1 MVLFFFVPAEGEQK
15 RLQHCSSE
23 KNKIMDKLK
32 ITIFADPVCTWCWG
46 TAPVTRAIEQCYGDR
61 VIMNYVMV
69 KMVDDIRTFSERRL
83 QIGGD
88 DIPLSNRNMANAW
101 LDASKI
107 HGMPVE
113 TKGFRLFD
121 EEHRSTAP
129 QCTAYIA
136 AEMFC
141 EKRESG
147 PQKAHRYLRAVQQA
161 TAAEAVRT
169 CLPATLADIAAT
181 VGIEPEYMRTAM
193 ESEEARLRL
202 ARGEQLAAHYEVQST
217 PSFLLE
223 YKGKELLVQGYTP
236 FEALGEAIA
245 KLTGG
250 SIKPEKQAAQET
262 INEKVARYVARHGSV
277 YPVEIATAFAL
288 GRRSGHTALNIES
301 YEHLPDIIEQ
311 LLSEEKIAITP
322 FANSFKIYSVGEER
336 TLTQKREREYART
349 M

>member
-1 MVLFFFVPAEGEQK
+1 
-15 RLQHCSSE
+15 
-23 KNKIMDKLK
+23 MDRLK

-46 TAPVTRAIEQCYGDR
+46 TAPVTRAIEHCYGDR
-61 VIMNYVMV
+61 VVINYVMV

-88 DIPLSNRNMANAW
+88 DIALSNRNMANAW
-101 LDASKI
+101 LEASRV

-113 TKGFRLFD
+113 AKGFRLFD
-121 EEHRSTAP
+121 EEHRTTAP
-129 QCTAYIA
+129 QCLAYIA

-141 EKRESG
+141 EKREGG
-147 PQKAHRYLRAVQQA
+147 PQKAHRYLRAVQQT

-169 CLPATLADIAAT
+169 CSFATLADIAAT

-193 ESEEARLRL
+193 ESDEAHRRLS
-202 ARGEQLAAHYEVQST
+202 RGEQQAAHYEVQST
-217 PSFLLE
+217 PAFLLE
-223 YKGKELLVQGYTP
+223 YKGKELIIQGYTT
-236 FEALGEAIA
+236 FGTLREAME

-250 SIKPEKQAAQET
+250 SIKPF
-262 INEKVARYVARHGSV
+262 NEGGQNSTTENVLRYVSRHGSV

-288 GRRSGHTALNIES
+288 ERRGGHTALNIES

-322 FANSFKIYSVGEER
+322 FANSFKIYSVAEGR
-336 TLTQKREREYART
+336 TLTQRREREFART

>member
-1 MVLFFFVPAEGEQK
+1 
-15 RLQHCSSE
+15 
-23 KNKIMDKLK
+23 MDKLK

-61 VIMNYVMV
+61 VALNYVMV

-88 DIPLSNRNMANAW
+88 DIPLSNRNMVNAW
-101 LDASKI
+101 LEASKI

-113 TKGFRLFD
+113 AKGFRLFD

-141 EKRESG
+141 EKRESS

-169 CLPATLADIAAT
+169 CSLETLADIAAT
-181 VGIEPEYMRTAM
+181 VGIEPEYMHSAM
-193 ESEEARLRL
+193 KSEEACRRL
-202 ARGEQLAAHYEVQST
+202 AQDEQLAARYEVQST
-217 PSFLLE
+217 PAFLLE
-223 YKGKELLVQGYTP
+223 YKGKELLIQGYTP
-236 FEALGEAIA
+236 FEAIREAVE

-250 SIKPEKQAAQET
+250 SIKPDKSIEQGT
-262 INEKVARYVARHGSV
+262 INENVARYVARHGSV

-288 GRRSGHTALNIES
+288 ERHSGHTALNIES
-301 YEHLPDIIEQ
+301 YKHLPDIIEQ